1 MADVDYIAEAR
12 KAVDAARERM
22 SINERKVSVEDFYAF
37 MPMHQYLYVPT
48 RELWPASSVD
58 GRIAEW
64 PKDPATNKP
73 IRPSQYLDAARPVEQ
88 MTWCPG
94 LTMIVEGK
102 VVAGGGWSTHSGS
115 RVFNLYRS
123 PPTLIGDPMDVQ
135 PWRDHLRLIYPDAWE
150 HIERWLAHRVQ
161 RPGEKINHALVLG
174 GKQGI
179 GKDSLLEPVKQAV
192 GHWNWSEVS
201 PAVMLQSF
209 NAWCRAVV
217 VRISEARDLGDV
229 DRFKFY
235 EHSKTYIVA
244 PPDVLT
250 VNEKHVK
257 QYAVFNVCG
266 VVITTNHRTDG
277 IYLPADDRRHFVAWS
292 EASKEDFPEDYWTQ
306 LWDWYGRGGIGNVA
320 AYLRTLDLSGFDAK
334 APPPKTAAFHA
345 IVDAGRA
352 PEDSELA
359 DAIEHAGHPDAVTL
373 EAIIANARALH
384 LNELANDLADRKAR
398 RSVPHKMERV
408 GYIAVRNPDAQDG
421 HWKVAG
427 RRGVVYARADLS
439 YSRQVRAAREL
450 CR

>member
-1 MADVDYIAEAR
+1 
-12 KAVDAARERM
+12 
-22 SINERKVSVEDFYAF
+22 
-37 MPMHQYLYVPT
+37 
-48 RELWPASSVD
+48 
-58 GRIAEW
+58 
-64 PKDPATNKP
+64 
-73 IRPSQYLDAARPVEQ
+73 
-88 MTWCPG
+88 
-94 LTMIVEGK
+94 
-102 VVAGGGWSTHSGS
+102 
-115 RVFNLYRS
+115 
-123 PPTLIGDPMDVQ
+123 
-135 PWRDHLRLIYPDAWE
+135 IYPDAWE

-345 IVDAGRA
+345 IV
-352 PEDSELA
+352 
-359 DAIEHAGHPDAVTL
+359 
-373 EAIIANARALH
+373 
-384 LNELANDLADRKAR
+384 
-398 RSVPHKMERV
+398 
-408 GYIAVRNPDAQDG
+408 
-421 HWKVAG
+421 
-427 RRGVVYARADLS
+427 
-439 YSRQVRAAREL
+439 
-450 CR
+450 